1 MRKLTVL
8 LLSGAIL
15 AITGGVSVVRADGFA
30 ILQCIGPGHPGVI
43 GIGWFVTGVGTS
55 FDTPE
60 ECVELKSCSKCVAAI
75 TKENLKLVDS
85 NLSKANQDPF
95 QTRMIFA
102 ESDDDEK
109 DKHRGRDKDDD

>member
-30 ILQCIGPGHPGVI
+30 ILQCVGPGAPGFIV
-43 GIGWFVTGVGTS
+43 GVVDTS

-60 ECVELKSCSKCVAAI
+60 ECVQGNSCSKCAAAI

-109 DKHRGRDKDDD
+109 DKHKHRGRDKDDD

>member
-30 ILQCIGPGHPGVI
+30 ILQCVGPGQPT
-43 GIGWFVTGVGTS
+43 GWAVGDVDTS

-60 ECVELKSCSKCVAAI
+60 ECVQGNSCSKCAHAI
-75 TKENLKLVDS
+75 TKWGLKLVDS
-85 NLSKANQDPF
+85 NVSTPNLDQF
-95 QTRMIFA
+95 QMRMIFA
-102 ESDDDEK
+102 EK
-109 DKHRGRDKDDD
+109 DKHKHRGRDKDED

>member
-30 ILQCIGPGHPGVI
+30 ILRCLNMTVSPAAD
-43 GIGWFVTGVGTS
+43 TS

-60 ECVELKSCSKCVAAI
+60 ECAEGNSCSKCVDAFTERGLTLADVNQSRG
-75 TKENLKLVDS
+75 NL
-85 NLSKANQDPF
+85 PIGIIH
-95 QTRMIFA
+95 MIFA

-109 DKHRGRDKDDD
+109 DKHKHRGRDKDED